1 MCGRFLN
8 KQAALAGGR
17 PPPPTCLDRNPPHI
31 RRLPGESQVFK
42 VLSRLRCAYAVID
55 PVALTTA
62 ILALG
67 VVAPSITVEDA
78 HGESSRMFV
87 GGPSRFFA
95 TRSRLRCACV
105 LEKIGWG
112 SQNGHTG
119 PSSSKA
125 GTRNR
130 SDANIGSVHTDHAFT
145 WGEGCESCSEKR
157 VRINALTGRPRSPRQ
172 TGHERLPSPPVGE
185 YLHPVRCRACC

>member
-1 MCGRFLN
+1 LCGHFLN

-31 RRLPGESQVFK
+31 RRLPGKTQFFK
-42 VLSRLRCAYAVID
+42 VLSRLRRAYAVVD
-55 PVALTTA
+55 PVALATA

-67 VVAPSITVEDA
+67 VVAPPVTVADA
-78 HGESSRMFV
+78 HAESSRIFV
-87 GGPSRFFA
+87 GRPLRSFA
-95 TRSRLRCACV
+95 KRNRLRCACV

-112 SQNGHTG
+112 SQNGHNG

-130 SDANIGSVHTDHAFT
+130 SGANIGSVHTGHAST
-145 WGEGCESCSEKR
+145 WGEGCESCSEEARTDKR
-157 VRINALTGRPRSPRQ
+157 PHRP
-172 TGHERLPSPPVGE
+172 PSFSQAD
-185 YLHPVRCRACC
+185 RT